1 MYVDG
6 RKCCRK
12 EDNSKKKKTIGRRKA
27 ERVKEKGR
35 KRMEEKC
42 KLGKR

>member
-1 MYVDG
+1 MDVDG

-12 EDNSKKKKTIGRRKA
+12 EDNSKKKKKTIGRRKA

-35 KRMEEKC
+35 KMDGRKM
-42 KLGKR
+42 

>member
-27 ERVKEKGR
+27 ERGR